1 MKVCQGQ
8 KGCAAVGGNESWK
21 NDKWCDDIN
30 NNEACG
36 WDGGA
41 CCNNSQSNWDNYCY
55 VSLQINVVCMSS
67 GDLLI

>member
-1 MKVCQGQ
+1 VKVCQGQ

-21 NDKWCDDIN
+21 TDKWCDDIN

-36 WDGGA
+36 WDGGD